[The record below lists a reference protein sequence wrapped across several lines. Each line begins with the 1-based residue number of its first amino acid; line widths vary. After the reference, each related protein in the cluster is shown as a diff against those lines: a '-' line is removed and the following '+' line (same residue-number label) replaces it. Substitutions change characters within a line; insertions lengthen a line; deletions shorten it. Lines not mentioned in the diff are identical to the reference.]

1 MLHNTHIR
9 GLKLGHS
16 SKIAEK
22 VSCCRALFKW
32 GSLLFKLQA
41 KSCLRKKRKKKDVRW
56 RRTHTVSYKSLAT
69 WVFYL
74 DAHEFLF
81 PLTLLILTVL
91 FDPRK
96 NKKGYP
102 SFFSAFE
109 LSFTDTQKEKKKEAV
124 ILTAVFIDTTT
135 ISDIWNRIRE

>member
-1 MLHNTHIR
+1 MLYYTYIR

-22 VSCCRALFKW
+22 VSCCKALFKW

-41 KSCLRKKRKKKDVRW
+41 KSCLRKKKKEKKDVRW

-91 FDPRK
+91 FEPRK
-96 NKKGYP
+96 KQKGI
-102 SFFSAFE
+102 SLLFFCFRTVIHRHTKRE
-109 LSFTDTQKEKKKEAV
+109 EKRGRHFDGC
-124 ILTAVFIDTTT
+124 IHRYYHNF
-135 ISDIWNRIRE
+135 